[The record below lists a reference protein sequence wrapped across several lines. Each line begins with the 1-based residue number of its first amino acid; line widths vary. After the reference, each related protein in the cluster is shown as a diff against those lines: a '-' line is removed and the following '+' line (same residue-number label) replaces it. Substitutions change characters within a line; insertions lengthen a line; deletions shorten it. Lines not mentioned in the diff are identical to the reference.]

1 VKGLRNILAKMVIR
15 INKRIFATTIG
26 IALCVMYLVGTM
38 SMVSGL
44 HEGTQKVADMFE
56 EGFLIVFEGDTLSDS
71 KIESDMVDAIPGGFA
86 ACIIV
91 IANTSG
97 TETRVLAIEDPHN
110 MLGVGDIS
118 LTDEVLPGVDLN
130 IGNKSILELTKKDRS
145 ISMNISTEYK
155 AYSSAIFPNNWILA
169 SESTVR
175 DLNPELE
182 GKYSFVVVP
191 SNNTQAINYLENK
204 GFNVMQS
211 VSIVEFFELGFYQVE
226 GNLWGIVISSA
237 IVIVILV
244 YNIMRI
250 ETQYR
255 IPDIKIIKYLGAS
268 PKLILYVFLSQALF
282 IAFLGAILGLAL
294 GIMAANAIVS
304 LAQLFGFGTVLLP
317 QITPYVIGLPIA
329 MAVFAGFVGGLFP
342 AYKASK
348 TTIRT
353 SREVL

>member
-1 VKGLRNILAKMVIR
+1 MRKILAKMVIK
-15 INKRIFATTIG
+15 INKRIFFTTIG
-26 IALCVMYLVGTM
+26 IALCVMYLVGTI

-44 HEGTQKVADMFE
+44 HEGTQKVAEMFE
-56 EGFLIVFEGDTLSDS
+56 EGFLIVFEGNTLSES
-71 KIESDMVDAIPGGFA
+71 EIESDVIDAVPGEFA

-91 IANTSG
+91 VADASG

-110 MLGVGDIS
+110 ILGVGDIS
-118 LTDEVLPGVDLN
+118 LTDEVLPGIDFHV
-130 IGNKSILELTKKDRS
+130 GNATYLEITTEHNS
-145 ISMNISTEYK
+145 ISINIKTDPN
-155 AYSSAIFPNNWILA
+155 AYSSAIFPNDWVLA
-169 SESTVR
+169 SENTVR
-175 DLNPELE
+175 SLNPELE
-182 GKYSFVVVP
+182 DKYSFVVVP
-191 SNNTQAINYLENK
+191 GENTQAISYLENK

-237 IVIVILV
+237 IIIVILV

-268 PKLILYVFLSQALF
+268 PKLIIYVFLSQALF
-282 IAFLGAILGLAL
+282 IAFIGALLGLAL

-304 LAQLFGFGTVLLP
+304 LAQLFGFGTVLIP
-317 QITPYVIGLPIA
+317 QVTPYVIGLPIA